1 MHHVFV
7 VSDGTGRTAQQFLD
21 ACLTQFA
28 DTAVDIELRAGVRTE
43 TQVHEVI
50 LEAMNAGGFIIHTLV
65 SDDLRRVMRRAGRL
79 NNIETIDLLG
89 PVLARLSEQFA
100 DSPSEKPGLF
110 RKLNEDYF
118 RRIESMEFAFRHDD
132 GQRVHELPDAEIVL
146 IGVSRTFKTPLSIY
160 LAFKGWHVANVPIV
174 LGLEPPPILFEL
186 PPDRVFGL
194 TMEPQRLSSLRFVR
208 HERFGGATG
217 DYADYDYV
225 RREVIHAVNIF
236 ARQPRWQKI
245 DVTNK
250 PIEEIASEILA
261 YIRKRQSASLFDV
274 LDQEME
280 D

>member
-1 MHHVFV
+1 MQHIFV
-7 VSDGTGRTAQQFLD
+7 VSDGTGRTARQFLK
-21 ACLTQFA
+21 ACLTQFS
-28 DTAVDIELRAGVRTE
+28 DTAVKVELRTEVRTE
-43 TQVHEVI
+43 AQVHQVVV
-50 LEAMNAGGFIIHTLV
+50 EALDVGGFIIYTLV
-65 SDDLRRVMRRAGRL
+65 SDELRQVMRHAGRL
-79 NNIETIDLLG
+79 NNVETIDLLG

-118 RRIESMEFAFRHDD
+118 RRIESMEYAFRHDD

-174 LGLEPPPILFEL
+174 LGLELPPILFEL
-186 PPDRVFGL
+186 FPERVFCL
-194 TMEPQRLSSLRFVR
+194 TMEPQRLSSLRLVR

-236 ARQPRWQKI
+236 ARQRRWQKI

-250 PIEEIASEILA
+250 PIEEIASEILGH
-261 YIRKRQSASLFDV
+261 IRRRQVEEAVSAGGRIST
-274 LDQEME
+274 
-280 D
+280 